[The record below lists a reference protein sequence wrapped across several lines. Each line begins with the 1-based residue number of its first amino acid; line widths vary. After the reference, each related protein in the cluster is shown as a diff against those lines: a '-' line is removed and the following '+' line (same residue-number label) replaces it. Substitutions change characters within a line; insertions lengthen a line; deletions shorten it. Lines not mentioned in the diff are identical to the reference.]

1 MRCRGSFVCHTFPFV
16 CNCDACTRLEERI
29 HVAHVVNELISDVKL
44 GLNTLIHTHTTNMH
58 AKLIEKK
65 NKLQN
70 AKNKIDQNQRY
81 LVKQIGKIGDFVG
94 GKCEKL
100 QKLWSVKIDYR

>member
-1 MRCRGSFVCHTFPFV
+1 MYSVGRTNPCGSRC
-16 CNCDACTRLEERI
+16 ERI
-29 HVAHVVNELISDVKL
+29 DIGCKARPKYI
-44 GLNTLIHTHTTNMH
+44 NTHTHTTNMH